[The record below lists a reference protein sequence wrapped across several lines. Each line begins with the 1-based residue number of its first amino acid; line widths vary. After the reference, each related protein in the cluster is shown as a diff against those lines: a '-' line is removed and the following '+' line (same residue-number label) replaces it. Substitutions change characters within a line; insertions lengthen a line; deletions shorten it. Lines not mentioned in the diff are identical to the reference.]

1 MCRSNYWILNPC
13 KMLICPFVSYGLLQ
27 NIKRSQ
33 QKKRKLEELTTPHT
47 FGANGYVRMGQQV
60 VNPHI

>member
-1 MCRSNYWILNPC
+1 MQDAYLSFCELWASPEYQE
-13 KMLICPFVSYGLLQ
+13 KSA
-27 NIKRSQ
+27 
-33 QKKRKLEELTTPHT
+33 KKRKLEELTTPHT